1 MQQFRLFFTIL
12 FLLAS
17 LFVFIFLAIFDISV
31 FNVAVDVIKKNLW
44 VAGTAV
50 IIFLVLL
57 SSGVV
62 SNLESIK
69 RSLIRNG
76 YFQLAIL
83 ELFLAS
89 AGLAYIRYYIQQP
102 GQIVF
107 QLHSNSTK
115 DYVYLGVNYQGSGV
129 SSRDTVRAPGKLVK
143 RPPGKYHIETLDQDI
158 VNFHAD
164 VILTPAEVETL
175 LIPVTL
181 NSRTLTV
188 RSEPPGADI
197 WLNGVQAT
205 QTPDSFKILTG
216 DTVIL
221 QLKMKGYQAYND
233 TIHLNENMNLGVIPM
248 RKLFTVWISS
258 RYEDVKYNIY
268 DTDGTI
274 VFSSYGSRKV
284 QLAQGNYRLSYEIG
298 EGQYETKSFLLNY
311 NMTVMIP

>member
-1 MQQFRLFFTIL
+1 MHQFRLFFTIL

-17 LFVFIFLAIFDISV
+17 LFVFIFIAIFDISV
-31 FNVAVDVIKKNLW
+31 FSVVVEILKNNLW
-44 VAGTAV
+44 AASIGL
-50 IIFLVLL
+50 ILFLVLI

-76 YFQLAIL
+76 YFQLAIV

-89 AGLAYIRYYIQQP
+89 VGLAYIRYYIQQP

-107 QLHSNSTK
+107 QLHSENLK
-115 DYVYLGVNYQGSGV
+115 DYVYLGVNYHDSGLTL
-129 SSRDTVRAPGKLVK
+129 RDTVRAPGKLVK

-158 VNFHAD
+158 VYFTTD
-164 VILTPAEVETL
+164 VILAPAEVETL
-175 LIPVTL
+175 IIPVAL

-188 RSEPPGADI
+188 QSEPPGADI

-216 DTVIL
+216 DSVIL
-221 QLKMKGYQAYND
+221 ELKMKGYKAYND
-233 TIHLNENMNLGVIPM
+233 TIQLNENMNLGVIPM

-258 RYEDVKYNIY
+258 RYEDIRYNIY
-268 DTDGTI
+268 DMDNTLI
-274 VFSSYGSRKV
+274 FSSYGSRKL